1 MILGSLIGYTT
12 AQIFINKVGKI
23 IPEI

>member
-12 AQIFINKVGKI
+12 AKIFINKVGKI